1 MALFVE
7 EIIRTYEEGKIHSSF
22 PPEKVKEIIF
32 TSLCNSNRFNGITKV
47 PYSTL
52 VHSYAVGKLA
62 SDFGLIYYNY
72 NQSQRNW
79 AKLFGFMHDM
89 GEVIIG
95 DIVYP
100 MKTGKY
106 EKIAEEYF
114 KIEKAFLMWIGS
126 EIFKIPEFEKKYE
139 FYQKVVKKAD
149 HYYGVM
155 ELIGIS
161 KDCDFFES
169 EKFFEGFKLF
179 DHIPYITLFGFRKAF
194 EDVHELCLTQDKVK
208 ENSDEEEKES
218 L

>member
-7 EIIRTYEEGKIHSSF
+7 EIIRNYEKGKIQSSF
-22 PPEKVKEIIF
+22 SPDKVKEIIF
-32 TSLCNSNRFNGITKV
+32 TSLCNTNRFNGITKV

-72 NQSQRNW
+72 DQGQRNW

-89 GEVIIG
+89 GEAIIG

-100 MKTGKY
+100 IKTGKY

-114 KIEKAFLMWIGS
+114 KIEKAFLLWLGS
-126 EIFKIPEFEKKYE
+126 EIFKIPDFESKYD
-139 FYQKVVKKAD
+139 FYQEVVKKAD

-155 ELIGIS
+155 ELIGVS
-161 KDCDFFES
+161 GDCDFFES

-179 DHIPYITLFGFRKAF
+179 DHSPPITFFGFKKEF
-194 EDVHELCLTQDKVK
+194 DDLLELCINQDKIVSR
-208 ENSDEEEKES
+208 ENENEKEQI
-218 L
+218 